1 MLKFGR
7 ARPSQA
13 GAFLKDAFGLAAHD
27 RLLAYLR
34 LPGGLAFRVHF
45 EMRTASVIIALTA
58 LAGCASTPRDQTSMT
73 DAHLVDPLAL
83 QSRYAAPVSSEYL
96 IGPTDLLRLTVF
108 QVPDL
113 SFEEIR
119 VDSAGNLNLPLIGSV
134 VAAGKSPIQLSSEIE
149 NRLGERFLRNPRVS
163 ITVSE
168 AASQK
173 VTVDGAVTKPGVYLM
188 RGRTTLLQALAM
200 AEGATRVADL
210 EQIAVFRMDGD
221 RRQVAV
227 FDLAAIRGGQAPDP
241 VLRGDDVV
249 VVDTS
254 RLSAVWRDTLATLP
268 ALSVFAYVR

>member
-1 MLKFGR
+1 
-7 ARPSQA
+7 
-13 GAFLKDAFGLAAHD
+13 
-27 RLLAYLR
+27 
-34 LPGGLAFRVHF
+34 
-45 EMRTASVIIALTA
+45 MRTAVLVIALTA
-58 LAGCASTPRDQTSMT
+58 LAGCASTPRDQISMT
-73 DAHLVDPLAL
+73 EARLVDPVAL
-83 QSRYAAPVSSEYL
+83 QSGPAAPIGAQYL

-119 VDSAGNLNLPLIGSV
+119 VDSAGNLDLPLIGSV
-134 VAAGKSPIQLSSEIE
+134 VAAGKSPTDLASEIE
-149 NRLGERFLRNPRVS
+149 TRLGERFLRHPRVS
-163 ITVSE
+163 IVVSE

-188 RGRTTLLQALAM
+188 RGRTTLLQAIAM

-210 EQIAVFRMDGD
+210 DQIAVFRMDGD

-227 FDLAAIRGGQAPDP
+227 FDLAAIRGGSATDP
-241 VLRGDDVV
+241 VLQGDDVV